1 MTEANSELKPTIKL
15 NFLYFNDKTD
25 MTSYLS
31 YAKIGTGISL
41 TA

>member
-1 MTEANSELKPTIKL
+1 MTVANSYAARKTQLKCL
-15 NFLYFNDKTD
+15 FFNNKTD

-31 YAKIGTGISL
+31 YAKIGTDISL